1 MEIRRVVIGHDK
13 DGKAVVEKDGM
24 MSNVKVMPSGHSGCV
39 MWATDDNPANPNV
52 AEDPALKER
61 DLPPPE
67 NGTVLRILQLVPHK
81 PAFMHRTDTV
91 DYCIVLEGECF
102 MKMDDGA
109 EVALKQGD
117 ILIQK
122 GTWHGWENRSDTTCR
137 LAFVLIDGVA
147 PTKTL
152 HPTLGH

>member
-1 MEIRRVVIGHDK
+1 MSLFSQLEFRY
-13 DGKAVVEKDGM
+13 AVHQLAD
-24 MSNVKVMPSGHSGCV
+24 MP
-39 MWATDDNPANPNV
+39 P
-52 AEDPALKER
+52 
-61 DLPPPE
+61 
-67 NGTVLRILQLVPHK
+67 
-81 PAFMHRTDTV
+81 
-91 DYCIVLEGECF
+91 
-102 MKMDDGA
+102 DDGA

>member
-1 MEIRRVVIGHDK
+1 MEIRRVVIGHDQ
-13 DGKAVVEKDGM
+13 DGKAVVEQDQM
-24 MSNVKVMPSGHSGCV
+24 MDNVKVMPSGHSGCV
-39 MWATDDNPANPNV
+39 MWATESTPADPNV
-52 AEDPALKER
+52 ADDPAAKDR
-61 DLPPPE
+61 PLPPPE

-102 MKMDDGA
+102 MKMDDDA

-122 GTWHGWENRSDTTCR
+122 GTWHGWENRSDKTCR
-137 LAFVLIDGVA
+137 LAFILIDGKA
-147 PTKTL
+147 PTKTI
-152 HPTLGH
+152 HETLGH